1 MIAFF
6 IKCLFSGLL
15 IFLGFIFN
23 SKKEEHDNAAAFS
36 RLAFLLAALIGLI
49 AIVQTSF
56 IYVPA
61 DKFAIFT
68 HSFPG
73 KALAPG
79 RKVAFDGEIGPQA
92 KVWTSGPYF
101 SLGLTL
107 FNDIE
112 YVPITVIPTGKC
124 GVLFAKDGA
133 MPKDGAAFASVWS
146 ESEYLRMINDAEY
159 FLKSKEEGGG
169 AGVRGPQAT
178 VLFPGPYTI
187 NPHLWEAVTLI
198 DATVIE
204 QGTAG
209 AVKAFV
215 SGDVNFGPFKRT
227 KSTDGK
233 LKILTAEKL
242 PKGAMQPTLVPVGDI
257 GVWEEALPNGIY
269 YINTFAYYIT
279 KCPTIQFRLNYAG
292 GYTKRIADL
301 NPDEKGNVT
310 TTITSV
316 VVPAITGAADSAIPV
331 KLEGF
336 DAVMEARALVQ
347 IQPLY
352 VPFVVAGLGLPQ
364 NATLEETSLMIEDKV
379 ITPVLRSVSRNIVGG
394 AQLTF
399 TSKELILENGTPKI
413 DSAGELIT
421 QTKTELRTP
430 KVLDLIE
437 NREILETAI
446 EEKAQAEAL
455 KEGIHITE
463 FRLAEAVIP
472 AEISAARKRELLAAQ
487 HVKAYIAEKLSQE
500 QRMNTENAKAQAEQ
514 QGKLVEAQIEK
525 EASIMK
531 KEARLTEAEGEKGYL
546 LAVAEAQKAQT
557 EILGPEQ
564 TVKLQMFE
572 RTLKTIAT
580 FVEQNPQVL
589 VEALKS
595 SGRMVPSI
603 VVNSGPSGGDNNA
616 ASLLFG
622 SMLNPSAINT
632 LEKAQEATK
641 PLSEK
646 SNSGIQLP
654 SSGGE

>member
-1 MIAFF
+1 MSSFISTIILAGLLFF
-6 IKCLFSGLL
+6 AGCLFK
-15 IFLGFIFN
+15 
-23 SKKEEHDNAAAFS
+23 SKSARNPDAGKFAW
-36 RLAFLLAALIGLI
+36 LAFVLAFILGL
-49 AIVQTSF
+49 VGTVRTSF

-124 GVLFAKDGA
+124 GVIFAKDGA

-146 ESEYLRMINDAEY
+146 EGEYLKMINDAEY

-169 AGVRGPQAT
+169 GGVRGPQAT

-187 NPHLWEAVTLI
+187 NPHLWETITLI

-204 QGTAG
+204 QGTSG

-227 KSTDGK
+227 KSKDGK
-233 LKILTAEKL
+233 LKILTEERL

-310 TTITSV
+310 TTITTV
-316 VVPAITGAADSAIPV
+316 TVPVMPDAADNAIPV

-364 NATLEETSLMIEDKV
+364 NATLAETSQMIEDKV

-399 TSKELILENGTPKI
+399 TSKELVLKDGKPEMDPN
-413 DSAGELIT
+413 GELAT
-421 QTKTELRTP
+421 KTKTELRTP

-437 NREILETAI
+437 NREVLETAI
-446 EEKAQAEAL
+446 EEKAQSEAL

-500 QRMNTENAKAQAEQ
+500 QRMATENAKAQAEQ
-514 QGKLVEAQIEK
+514 QGVLVQAQIAN
-525 EASIMK
+525 EAAVLK
-531 KEARLTEAEGEKGYL
+531 KEARLTEADGEKGFL
-546 LAVAEAQKAQT
+546 IAQAEGQKAQM
-557 EILGPEQ
+557 EVLGAEQ
-564 TVKLQMFE
+564 TVRMQMFE
-572 RTLKTIAT
+572 RTLKTVSSFA
-580 FVEQNPQVL
+580 EQNPQIL
-589 VEALKS
+589 IEAAKS
-595 SGRMVPSI
+595 MSRMVPSI
-603 VVNSGPSGGDNNA
+603 VVNGNGSAGDSNA
-616 ASLLFG
+616 AALLFG
-622 SMLNPSAINT
+622 SMLNPSAISS
-632 LEKAQEATK
+632 LEKVSSNGA
-641 PLSEK
+641 PLSAV
-646 SNSGIQLP
+646 LP
-654 SSGGE
+654 KQGE

>member
-1 MIAFF
+1 MTSF
-6 IKCLFSGLL
+6 IIKGIFACLLMLVGFVFKAKKDSHDGAAL
-15 IFLGFIFN
+15 I
-23 SKKEEHDNAAAFS
+23 S
-36 RLAFLLAALIGLI
+36 RLAFLLAFILGLI
-49 AIVQTSF
+49 AVVQTSF

-133 MPKDGAAFASVWS
+133 MPKDGAAFASVWP
-146 ESEYLRMINDAEY
+146 EGEYLRMINDAEY

-187 NPHLWEAVTLI
+187 NPHLWETVSLI
-198 DATVIE
+198 DATTIE

-227 KSTDGK
+227 KSVDGK
-233 LKILTAEKL
+233 LKILTTEKL
-242 PKGAMQPTLVPVGDI
+242 PKGAMTPTLVPVGDI

-269 YINTFAYYIT
+269 YINTNAYYIT

-301 NPDEKGNVT
+301 NPDEKGNVI

-316 VVPAITGAADSAIPV
+316 VVPSVPDAADNAIPL
-331 KLEGF
+331 KMEGF
-336 DAVMEARALVQ
+336 DAAVEARALVQ

-364 NATLEETSLMIEDKV
+364 NATLIETSKMIEDKV
-379 ITPVLRSVSRNIVGG
+379 ITPVLRSVSRNITGG
-394 AQLTF
+394 AQLNF
-399 TSKELILENGTPKI
+399 TSKELVLEDGKPKI
-413 DSAGELIT
+413 EANGELAVH
-421 QTKTELRTP
+421 TKTELRTP

-437 NREILETAI
+437 NREILEIAI
-446 EEKAQAEAL
+446 EEKAQMEAL

-500 QRMNTENAKAQAEQ
+500 QRMEVENAKAQAEQ
-514 QGKLVEAQIEK
+514 QGVLVTAQIAK
-525 EASIMK
+525 EAAVAK

-546 LAVAEAQKAQT
+546 IAITEAQKAQT
-557 EILGPEQ
+557 EVLGPEE

-572 RTLKTIAT
+572 RTLKTIAG

-589 VEALKS
+589 VEAMKS
-595 SGRMVPSI
+595 MSRMVPSI
-603 VVNSGPSGGDNNA
+603 VVNGNGTSGDSNA
-616 ASLLFG
+616 AALLFG
-622 SMLNPSAINT
+622 SMLNPSAIST
-632 LEKAQEATK
+632 LDKAHGNA
-641 PLSEK
+641 PLSAV
-646 SNSGIQLP
+646 LP
-654 SSGGE
+654 KEQGE